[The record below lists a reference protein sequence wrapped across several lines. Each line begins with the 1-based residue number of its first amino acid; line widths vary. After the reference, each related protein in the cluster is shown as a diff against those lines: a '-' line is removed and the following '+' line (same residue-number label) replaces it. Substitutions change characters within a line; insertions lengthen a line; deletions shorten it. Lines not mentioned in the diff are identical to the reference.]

1 MAVYQPIAPY
11 QNGTAHFQV
20 NNMGIINHYFSVKN
34 IQKYSWKYGK
44 ENVRSFLF
52 FHNKFIPGFYE
63 TYLPES
69 FLKDT
74 FSELWNKEEK
84 ILDQTVHS
92 KFRNDSDTS
101 ERLFRDWQLAS
112 GKFYSRNN
120 DKFGKLLG
128 LSDNNDHIWK
138 AIKYSPYKI
147 LCVNDNADLTNT
159 DLIQKQFLSALD
171 YKLSEK
177 SSFEI

>member
-69 FLKDT
+69 FLK
-74 FSELWNKEEK
+74 
-84 ILDQTVHS
+84 ILFQS
-92 KFRNDSDTS
+92 YGIKKKKF
-101 ERLFRDWQLAS
+101 
-112 GKFYSRNN
+112 
-120 DKFGKLLG
+120 
-128 LSDNNDHIWK
+128 
-138 AIKYSPYKI
+138 
-147 LCVNDNADLTNT
+147 
-159 DLIQKQFLSALD
+159 
-171 YKLSEK
+171 
-177 SSFEI
+177 

>member
-1 MAVYQPIAPY
+1 M
-11 QNGTAHFQV
+11 
-20 NNMGIINHYFSVKN
+20 
-34 IQKYSWKYGK
+34 
-44 ENVRSFLF
+44 
-52 FHNKFIPGFYE
+52 
-63 TYLPES
+63 
-69 FLKDT
+69 
-74 FSELWNKEEK
+74 
-84 ILDQTVHS
+84 
-92 KFRNDSDTS
+92 
-101 ERLFRDWQLAS
+101 
-112 GKFYSRNN
+112 
-120 DKFGKLLG
+120 LG